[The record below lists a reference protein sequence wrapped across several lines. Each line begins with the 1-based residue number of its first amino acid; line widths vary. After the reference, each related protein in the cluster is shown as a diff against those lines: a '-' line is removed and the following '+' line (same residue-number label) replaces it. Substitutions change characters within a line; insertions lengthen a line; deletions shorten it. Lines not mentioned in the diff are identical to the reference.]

1 MENLIIKKIKI
12 KINTEQKIDKNKEEI
27 INVFRNN
34 VRGHKFEK
42 DPSNKHFGDEVVSW
56 LDKNVNKT

>member
-1 MENLIIKKIKI
+1 MENLTIKKIKI

-34 VRGHKFEK
+34 VRGRKFEK
-42 DPSNKHFGDEVVSW
+42 DPIINIVETRVIG
-56 LDKNVNKT
+56 